1 MGFVDKLFE
10 CLTTKNYLGIPT
22 AKEAP
27 KEEVKPP
34 AVKSEAVEV
43 RRIHLLY
50 LVSEYDFFLGKLFI
64 FKVDFVEKLNKNKKN
79 LWTVTQPPS
88 VFFFSPRL
96 RLQRRTEK
104 TGGGEVLWETALT
117 STSPGTFVALGIF
130 FTSV

>member
-34 AVKSEAVEV
+34 AVKSDAVEV

-50 LVSEYDFFLGKLFI
+50 LVSEHYFFSANYSLSKFFLWKS
-64 FKVDFVEKLNKNKKN
+64 KTKKTKN
-79 LWTVTQPPS
+79 L
-88 VFFFSPRL
+88 
-96 RLQRRTEK
+96 
-104 TGGGEVLWETALT
+104 
-117 STSPGTFVALGIF
+117 
-130 FTSV
+130 

>member
-79 LWTVTQPPS
+79 L
-88 VFFFSPRL
+88 
-96 RLQRRTEK
+96 
-104 TGGGEVLWETALT
+104 
-117 STSPGTFVALGIF
+117 
-130 FTSV
+130 